1 MVCTYLR
8 LQLAKLFHCNESIR
22 HVVKAVDNDA
32 ARARL
37 GDGRWVERTG
47 ALSRGQEWTTVTMT
61 LESLPLCCAHSAEH
75 IQGGASGRGPGLG

>member
-1 MVCTYLR
+1 MNVCGMYLR

-32 ARARL
+32 ARARV
-37 GDGRWVERTG
+37 GDGRWVE
-47 ALSRGQEWTTVTMT
+47 T

-75 IQGGASGRGPGLG
+75 IHVCRYGF